1 MKVFEAY
8 SEYYDLLY
16 STKDYA
22 AEADYI
28 DGILKKHHSGTS
40 IIELGCGTGLHACL
54 LAKKGYTV
62 NGIDLSDV
70 MLDKAAAR
78 KKNLSSEIAKNISF
92 DKGDIRSF
100 TNEKKYDAAI
110 SLFHV
115 ISYMTSDNDLK
126 SAIITAKKHLNPKGL
141 FIFDCWYG
149 PGVLH
154 DKPVTRIKKFENREI
169 AVKRHSVPEMFP
181 EKNVIDVH
189 FEINIHNKKTSE
201 DIKLNETHS
210 MRYLFTDEL
219 KNILEQNGFEI
230 ICAEEWMTKNEL
242 SEKSWNACYVCR
254 NKS

>member
-16 STKDYA
+16 NTKDYA
-22 AEADYI
+22 AEANYI
-28 DGILKKHHSGTS
+28 DTLLKENNSGKNL
-40 IIELGCGTGLHACL
+40 IELGCGTGLHACL
-54 LAKKGYTV
+54 LAEKGYTV

-70 MLDKAAAR
+70 MLEKAEAR
-78 KKNLSSEIAKNISF
+78 KNNLPADIEKNISF
-92 DKGDIRSF
+92 VKGDIRSF
-100 TNEKKYDAAI
+100 ANEKKYDSAI

-115 ISYMTSDNDLK
+115 MSYMTSDSDLN
-126 SAIITAKKHLNPKGL
+126 SAFATAKKHLNPKGL

-154 DKPVTRIKKFENREI
+154 DKPVTRTKNFENEEI
-169 AVKRHSVPEMFP
+169 SVKRISTPEMFP
-181 EKNVIDVH
+181 AIYRVDVH

-201 DIKLNETHS
+201 DLKLNEIHS
-210 MRYLFTDEL
+210 MRYLFTNEIE
-219 KNILEQNGFEI
+219 KMLEQHGFELL
-230 ICAEEWMTKNEL
+230 CAEEWMTKNKL